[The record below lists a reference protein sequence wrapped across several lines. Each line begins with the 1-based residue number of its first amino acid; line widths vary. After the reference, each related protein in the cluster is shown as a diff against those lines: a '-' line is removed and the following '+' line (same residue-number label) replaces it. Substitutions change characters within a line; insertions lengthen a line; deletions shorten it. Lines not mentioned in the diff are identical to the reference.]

1 MKLDV
6 FIILLEYTSNVR
18 VSKTYTFGLNRPLSH
33 QSIHGAKESQEPVH
47 LGSKRNWARRKK
59 KEKKEIISSQ
69 KESSIIFLYYS
80 IFYDVSGNV
89 CTSSIRRRLVLVLRH
104 DQVEN
109 TREAV
114 HTTQHVT

>member
-1 MKLDV
+1 MAQKR
-6 FIILLEYTSNVR
+6 VR
-18 VSKTYTFGLNRPLSH
+18 IQYIWAV
-33 QSIHGAKESQEPVH
+33 KEIGPEE
-47 LGSKRNWARRKK
+47 KR

-114 HTTQHVT
+114 HTTQYVT

>member
-1 MKLDV
+1 MAQKR
-6 FIILLEYTSNVR
+6 VR
-18 VSKTYTFGLNRPLSH
+18 IQYIWAV
-33 QSIHGAKESQEPVH
+33 KEIGPEE
-47 LGSKRNWARRKK
+47 KK
-59 KEKKEIISSQ
+59 KEISSSQ

-114 HTTQHVT
+114 HTTQYVT

>member
-6 FIILLEYTSNVR
+6 FIILLEYTSNDR

-33 QSIHGAKESQEPVH
+33 QSIHGAKESQDPVH
-47 LGSKRNWARRKK
+47 LGSKRNWARKK
-59 KEKKEIISSQ
+59 KISSQ
-69 KESSIIFLYYS
+69 QESSIIFLYYS

-114 HTTQHVT
+114 HTTQYVT

>member
-1 MKLDV
+1 MTLGV
-6 FIILLEYTSNVR
+6 PIILLEYTSNDR
-18 VSKTYTFGLNRPLSH
+18 VSKTYAFGLNRPLSH
-33 QSIHGAKESQEPVH
+33 PSVYGAKESQDPVH
-47 LGSKRNWARRKK
+47 LGSKRNWARKK
-59 KEKKEIISSQ
+59 KISSQ
-69 KESSIIFLYYS
+69 QEPSIIFLYYS

-114 HTTQHVT
+114 HTTQYVT

>member
-1 MKLDV
+1 MAQKR
-6 FIILLEYTSNVR
+6 VR
-18 VSKTYTFGLNRPLSH
+18 IQYIWAV
-33 QSIHGAKESQEPVH
+33 KEIGPEE
-47 LGSKRNWARRKK
+47 KK

-114 HTTQHVT
+114 HTTQYVT